1 MTLKKRFSPACW
13 LSFQLWLNRGF
24 AYVLLALLF
33 CLLPGESFSPA
44 SLNFRLGRLT
54 SGRQF
59 NFIVWN
65 GQALA
70 RKMAFGLL
78 APQRWMDEEQRAQWV
93 LAYLDTLEQTYRLS
107 QQIADAYTNPELSE
121 PEQATA
127 EIRQERARLRAWLDA
142 RAPLTEAILGEQVAS
157 VLQSTGMGTLGQ
169 LWPSV
174 SGTFTPL
181 PTLLILSPRAV
192 IRSDYQIT
200 LQADMTAADMT
211 ELERSIELA
220 LPDYSAYI
228 TPIGGLSAYPA
239 MVLEFPA
246 LDWLLEVMAHEW
258 THHYLSVYPL
268 GIHYSTYGETRA
280 INETSAELVGT
291 WVGQMAIERFYAPY
305 LGREKALPQPLRRS
319 ATPKNGASAPPRFD
333 FYAEMHRTRVAVDR
347 LLAEGR
353 IEDAE
358 LYMELKRRYLVA
370 QGYALRRLNQA
381 YFAFHGAYA
390 GQPDGAAGE
399 DPIGPAVRRLWAR
412 TGNPTTFLHQVRRL
426 THLAELP

>member
-1 MTLKKRFSPACW
+1 VSFRRRFPPIPW
-13 LSFQLWLNRGF
+13 LAIQLWLDRSL
-24 AYVLLALLF
+24 AYGLLF
-33 CLLPGESFSPA
+33 FLLCLLPGESYPPA
-44 SLNFRLGRLT
+44 SLNFRLEHLT

-59 NFIVWN
+59 TFIVWN

-78 APQRWMDEEQRAQWV
+78 APQRWMDEDQRAQWV
-93 LAYLDTLEQTYRLS
+93 LRYLETLGQTSQLS
-107 QQIADAYTNPELSE
+107 QQIADAYAHPERGDPE
-121 PEQATA
+121 PATL

-157 VLQSTGMGTLGQ
+157 VLQSAGMGTLGQ
-169 LWPSV
+169 LWPPV

-192 IRSDYQIT
+192 IRSDYQLT
-200 LQADMTAADMT
+200 LQADMTAADMAG
-211 ELERSIELA
+211 LEHSIEQA
-220 LPDYSAYI
+220 LPDRSAYI

-239 MVLEFPA
+239 MLLEFPA
-246 LDWLLEVMAHEW
+246 LDWMLEVMAHEW

-268 GIHYSTYGETRA
+268 GIHYSTYGETRV
-280 INETSAELVGT
+280 INETSAELVGN
-291 WVGQMAIERFYAPY
+291 WVGQMAIERFYAAH
-305 LGREKALPQPLRRS
+305 LAREKALPQPLRRPAS
-319 ATPKNGASAPPRFD
+319 PQDGAPAAPRFD
-333 FYAEMHRTRVAVDR
+333 FYAEMRRTRVAVDR

-370 QGYALRRLNQA
+370 QGYTLRRLNQA
-381 YFAFHGAYA
+381 YFAFYGAYA
-390 GQPDGAAGE
+390 GQPGGAAGE

-412 TGNPTTFLHQVRRL
+412 TDNPAAFLHQVRRV